1 MIPEPLP
8 EESTPG
14 GTVWRN
20 LPFVRLWIAQAISQ
34 TAQNAI
40 WYGLLVLV
48 ERLSHSTTQLGIT
61 ILSVVVPSIVFG
73 VPAGVYVDRWDK
85 RKVLIVT
92 NLVRGAIVATYVVAD
107 PDTVLGNYIHIGSVL
122 AFLYIVSFAFS
133 IVGQFFGPAELAMI
147 PVVVGRKGL
156 MQATSLF
163 HLTFTASQLVGL
175 IFLGPLVV
183 KLLGTTSFFLVAAGL
198 FVLSGFLVW
207 ALPSQPPEPE
217 AEQVKRSAL
226 GAVVDDLR
234 EVTQLLLADRV
245 MLWSMAYWTVGVGI
259 TLMVAMV
266 APRFVVD
273 VLGIAAEDTVYV
285 VGPGVGGTLLA
296 AALLSRAA
304 PGSWT
309 QRHILIMRGLLIVGV
324 ALSLVGVIPGVARW
338 LGLLLPEGVPVEV
351 LTPGDFGVI
360 GGVMLATFFGGIG
373 FTAVMIGAQTSLQ
386 ERAPPDARGRVFA
399 VQLMLGNLCSAG
411 PLLGFGAIADLVGV
425 RWVMPAIGLLV
436 LAIALI
442 GRRYAPAEPEGV
454 KLR

>member
-1 MIPEPLP
+1 MTPEPDP
-8 EESTPG
+8 EQS
-14 GTVWRN
+14 VWRN
-20 LPFVRLWIAQAISQ
+20 MAFVRLWIAQAVSQ

-61 ILSVVVPSIVFG
+61 ILSVVIPSIVFG

-92 NLVRGAIVATYVVAD
+92 NLVRGGIVATYVAAD
-107 PDTVLGNYIHIGSVL
+107 PDTVLGNYVPIGSVL
-122 AFLYIVSFAFS
+122 AFLYVVSFAFS

-147 PVVVGRKGL
+147 PAVVGRKGL

-198 FVLSGFLVW
+198 YILCGLLVW
-207 ALPSQPPEPE
+207 ALPPQPPEPE
-217 AEQVKRSAL
+217 AAEQAERNAL
-226 GAVVDDLR
+226 RAVVDDLR
-234 EVTQLLLADRV
+234 EVGQLMLADRV
-245 MLWSMAYWTVGVGI
+245 MLWSMAYWTVGVGL

-273 VLGIAAEDTVYV
+273 VLGIAAEDTVYI

-296 AALLSRAA
+296 AAILSRGT
-304 PGSWT
+304 PGNWA

-324 ALSLVGVIPGVARW
+324 SLAMVGVIPATARW
-338 LGLLLPEGVPVEV
+338 FGLILPEGVPVDV
-351 LTPGDFGVI
+351 LTQWDFAVI

-399 VQLMLGNLCSAG
+399 VQLMLGNLCSVV
-411 PLLGFGAIADLVGV
+411 PLIGFGAIADLVGV
-425 RWVMPAIGLLV
+425 RWVMPALGLLV
-436 LAIALI
+436 LVIAAI
-442 GRRYAPAEPEGV
+442 GRRYAPGEPET
-454 KLR
+454 LPARA